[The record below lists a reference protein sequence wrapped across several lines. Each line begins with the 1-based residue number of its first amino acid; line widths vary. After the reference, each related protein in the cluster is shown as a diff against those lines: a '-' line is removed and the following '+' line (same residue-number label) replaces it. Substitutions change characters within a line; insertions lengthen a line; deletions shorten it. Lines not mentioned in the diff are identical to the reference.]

1 VTRISARW
9 LAAAVL
15 FAWTLLPAIACAADL
30 RQMTEPEMACC
41 KKMAG
46 DCSMGTSEHPCCKT
60 VSSLNP
66 PVATI
71 QTVSHIDRVLA
82 VVSVI
87 TDNET
92 TPVFD
97 VPLVQSHVGLPS
109 PAPPGTDSI
118 LRI

>member
-1 VTRISARW
+1 MAQCRFIVALSLLAVW
-9 LAAAVL
+9 LSIPALAC
-15 FAWTLLPAIACAADL
+15 LPTP
-30 RQMTEPEMACC
+30 QMTHEEMACC

-46 DCSMGTSEHPCCKT
+46 DCSMGTSQHPCCKT